1 MAIKIK
7 VCGLQESSNVESC
20 IDNSADMIGLV
31 FYPKSPRNIEINE
44 AYILNKKY
52 SSLIEIVA
60 LVVNA
65 SEELIDNIIS
75 RVGIKTIQFHGNENI
90 DYLES
95 LKTKYNIKIIKAVSL
110 SSDTLDNIDNQSDAI
125 DYYLFD
131 SPPPIASNRP
141 GGNGL
146 TFDWGLINKLNL
158 KKDWILSGGL
168 TPSNIKEAISITGA
182 NFIDV
187 SSGVESKIGKKDNDL
202 ITNFIYNA
210 RS

>member
-1 MAIKIK
+1 MTTKIK
-7 VCGLQESSNVESC
+7 VCGLRESSNVESC
-20 IDNSADMIGLV
+20 IENSADMIGLV
-31 FYPKSPRNIEINE
+31 FYPKSPRNIETNK

-65 SEELIDNIIS
+65 SDELIDNIIS
-75 RVGIKTIQFHGNENI
+75 RVGIKTIQFHGNESI

-95 LKTKYNIKIIKAVSL
+95 LKIKYNIKIIKAVSL
-110 SSDTLDNIDNQSDAI
+110 SSDNLNIINNQTDI
-125 DYYLFD
+125 VDYYLFD
-131 SPPPIASNRP
+131 SPPPISSNRP
-141 GGNGL
+141 GGNGV

-182 NFIDV
+182 NIIDV
-187 SSGVESKIGKKDNDL
+187 SSGVESKVGKKDNDL

-210 RS
+210 RN

>member
-1 MAIKIK
+1 MTIKIK
-7 VCGLQESSNVESC
+7 VCGLRESSNVESC
-20 IDNSADMIGLV
+20 IENSADMIGLV
-31 FYPKSPRNIEINE
+31 FYPKSPRNIETNK

-60 LVVNA
+60 LVVDA

-75 RVGIKTIQFHGNENI
+75 RVGIKTIQFHGNESI

-95 LKTKYNIKIIKAVSL
+95 LKIKYNIKIIKAVSL
-110 SSDTLDNIDNQSDAI
+110 SSGNLNIINNQTDI
-125 DYYLFD
+125 VDYYLFD
-131 SPPPIASNRP
+131 SPPPISSNRP
-141 GGNGL
+141 GGNGVP
-146 TFDWGLINKLNL
+146 FDWGLINKLNL

-182 NFIDV
+182 NIIDV
-187 SSGVESKIGKKDNDL
+187 SSGVESKVGKKDNDL

-210 RS
+210 RN

>member
-1 MAIKIK
+1 MTIKIK
-7 VCGLQESSNVESC
+7 VCGLLESSNVESC
-20 IDNSADMIGLV
+20 IENSVDMIGLV
-31 FYPKSPRNIEINE
+31 FYPKSPRNIELNE

-65 SEELIDNIIS
+65 NEELIDNIIS
-75 RVGIKTIQFHGNENI
+75 RVGIKTIQFHGNENV

-95 LKTKYNIKIIKAVSL
+95 LKIKYNIKIIKAVSL
-110 SSDTLDNIDNQSDAI
+110 SSDTLDNINDQSDAV

-131 SPPPIASNRP
+131 SPPPISSNRP

>member
-1 MAIKIK
+1 MTIKIK
-7 VCGLQESSNVESC
+7 VCGLLESSNVESC
-20 IDNSADMIGLV
+20 IGNSADMIGLV

-65 SEELIDNIIS
+65 NEELIDNIIS
-75 RVGIKTIQFHGNENI
+75 RVGIKTIQFHGNENV

-95 LKTKYNIKIIKAVSL
+95 LKIKYNIKIIKAVSL
-110 SSDTLDNIDNQSDAI
+110 SSDTLDNINDQSDAV

-131 SPPPIASNRP
+131 SPPPISSNRP